1 MVTKTCD
8 ICGQILD
15 EDYTRYHF
23 HYNLDFTGTIPHQ
36 STTVN
41 GMKMVTL
48 LGYIE
53 PESYHY
59 DLCEKCGREF
69 EESILETRNRLKS
82 SDTRGIT
89 DVHDIH

>member
-1 MVTKTCD
+1 MITRTCD
-8 ICGQILD
+8 ICGQKLD

-23 HYNLDFTGTIPHQ
+23 HFNLDFTGTIPHQ

-48 LGYIE
+48 LNYMK

-69 EESILETRNRLKS
+69 EKSILETRNRLKS
-82 SDTRGIT
+82 ADKGECTNKS
-89 DVHDIH
+89 

>member
-1 MVTKTCD
+1 MRIKMTTKTCD

-48 LGYIE
+48 LCYIP
-53 PESYHY
+53 PEEHHMN
-59 DLCEKCGREF
+59 LCEDCGREF
-69 EESILETRNRLKS
+69 KKSIIETKNRLKS
-82 SDTRGIT
+82 SDIGVKI
-89 DVHDIH
+89 